1 LNTKILGGQ
10 APAASEHLL
19 QQTPDPSQLPI
30 HHLLLLEDQQG
41 QRAITLGAKTFTMGR
56 DKRNTIVLASDTISR
71 QHAILLRVPLP
82 QSVSHQFRIM
92 DGNLQGKH
100 STNGIRVNGQRCFSR
115 NLSHGDMIMLGHDVT
130 AQYFATANPSD
141 VEFLNTCKTDE
152 ISEFFASLC
161 HPFETMSVQPAEDES
176 SLVRLASFPELIT
189 NPIIEVSGAGVVTYL
204 NPSAMKQFPHLQ
216 EQQIQHPILVGLM
229 EQVYTH
235 HSRCFEREVEYSG
248 LIFNQSIH
256 HLETNDLIRLY
267 LTDVTEQ
274 KQAQAALNN
283 SERQLRETLQQ
294 AHDQLELKI
303 QERTLEL
310 EKVNQ
315 NLLHEIKEGARTK
328 EALLL
333 HSATNRALLNAIPDW
348 IFHIKIDGMFV
359 NYQAGSQFEVP
370 LSTDDFLSRT
380 VYEVLPFE
388 IAQSLVRHMNKVI
401 FNQDDQVFEYQLD
414 RSTGL
419 ADFEARMTASGED
432 EVMVIVRDIT
442 QRKQAEK
449 DIRSALAKERELNE
463 LKSRFVAMTSHEF
476 RTPLATIFSSSE
488 LIEHYRHK
496 WPAEKIEKHLQQIQV
511 AVKHMTGLLD
521 EVLLLGKAEAGQL
534 KFQPVPIQLVHF
546 CEELIESIQITTQN
560 HPIIFTESG
569 HFEGA
574 CMDEKLLRHILGNL
588 LGNAIKYSPAGG
600 EVIFDLKQMG
610 DVVLFTIKDH
620 GLGIPEADQA
630 NIFNSFN
637 RASNVGTISGTGL
650 GLAIVSKSVKLHGGD
665 IDLDSQEAAG
675 TTFTV
680 KIPMYS

>member
-1 LNTKILGGQ
+1 LDTTILGSQ
-10 APAASEHLL
+10 APEASQHPL
-19 QQTPDPSQLPI
+19 QQTQDQSQFPI

-71 QHAILLRVPLP
+71 QHAILLRVPHP
-82 QSVSHQFRIM
+82 QSVSHQFRII

-115 NLSHGDMIMLGHDVT
+115 NLVHGDMLTFGHDVT
-130 AQYFATANPSD
+130 AQYFATTNPSD
-141 VEFLNTCKTDE
+141 VEFLNTCKTEE
-152 ISEFFASLC
+152 ISEFFSNLC
-161 HPFETMSVQPAEDES
+161 HPFETMSVQPPEDES

-189 NPIIEVSGAGVVTYL
+189 NPIIEVNSAGCVTYL
-204 NPSAMKQFPHLQ
+204 NPSAMKQFPDLQ
-216 EQQIQHPILVGLM
+216 EQQIQHPILVGLID
-229 EQVYTH
+229 QVYTH
-235 HSRCFEREVEYSG
+235 HSRCFEREVEHSG

-256 HLETNDLIRLY
+256 YLETNDLIRLY
-267 LTDVTEQ
+267 LTDVTKQ

-283 SERQLRETLQQ
+283 SERRLRETLQK
-294 AHDQLELKI
+294 AHDQLEAQIK
-303 QERTLEL
+303 ERTSDLEQAN
-310 EKVNQ
+310 K

-328 EALLL
+328 EELLSN
-333 HSATNRALLNAIPDW
+333 SAMNRALLSAIPDW
-348 IFHIKIDGMFV
+348 IFHINIDGTFV
-359 NYQAGSQFEVP
+359 NYQTGSQFEVP
-370 LSTDDFLSRT
+370 LSTDNFLGRSI
-380 VYEVLPFE
+380 YEVLPLE
-388 IAQSLVRHMNKVI
+388 IAQPLARHMNKVI
-401 FNQDDQVFEYQLD
+401 FNQDDQIFEYQLW
-414 RSTGL
+414 RSTGP
-419 ADFEARMTASGED
+419 ADFEARITASRED
-432 EVMVIVRDIT
+432 EVIVIVRDIT
-442 QRKQAEK
+442 QRKQADQ

-496 WPAEKIEKHLQQIQV
+496 WPTEKTEKHLQQIQA
-511 AVKHMTGLLD
+511 AVKHMIGLLD
-521 EVLLLGKAEAGQL
+521 EVLLLGKADAGQL
-534 KFQPVPIQLVHF
+534 KFQPTPIELIHF

-560 HPIIFTESG
+560 HPIIFTKSG
-569 HFEGA
+569 HFENA

-665 IDLDSQEAAG
+665 IDLESQEAAG